1 VLDEEFHRAS
11 GAPFALVAVRYHEAP
26 EEVLG
31 FLWVVV
37 EHEEAHRRLVRVDG
51 PEPRLLAEVGLSNG
65 DGVGGL
71 VKTVADDPEG
81 TPKVEYIGVDMGEVG
96 YYPLMCL

>member
-1 VLDEEFHRAS
+1 
-11 GAPFALVAVRYHEAP
+11 
-26 EEVLG
+26 
-31 FLWVVV
+31 
-37 EHEEAHRRLVRVDG
+37 
-51 PEPRLLAEVGLSNG
+51 
-65 DGVGGL
+65 